1 MFEYQNNLFPSI
13 FEEDMID
20 SSDAH
25 CLSQAGALKADVTC
39 VCRNEVNMLKN
50 KTVVVTGAA
59 KGIGKAVALAF
70 AREGCNI
77 VLNYRSS
84 VSDELI
90 KQIEDYGVRC
100 MPTQGDVSDFAYAA
114 SLMKEVKKEFASVD
128 VLVNNA
134 GITRDMLLMRLS
146 EEDFD
151 AVINTNLKGTFNMIR
166 HASSVMLKQR
176 SGAIINMSSV
186 VGVMGNA
193 GQANYAASKAGVI
206 GLTKA
211 TAKELAARGVTCNA
225 IAPGFIETNMTDV
238 LSEDVKGKM
247 MDAIP
252 LKRLGTPEDVANVA
266 VFFARTPYV
275 TGQVL
280 NVDGGMVM

>member
-1 MFEYQNNLFPSI
+1 MS
-13 FEEDMID
+13 
-20 SSDAH
+20 
-25 CLSQAGALKADVTC
+25 T
-39 VCRNEVNMLKN
+39 NMLKN

-70 AREGCNI
+70 AGEGCNI

-100 MPTQGDVSDFAYAA
+100 MPTQGDVSDFSYAA
-114 SLMKEVKKEFASVD
+114 SLMKEVKKEFGSVD

-166 HASSVMLKQR
+166 HASNIMLKQR

-225 IAPGFIETNMTDV
+225 IAPGFIETDMTDV

-266 VFFARTPYV
+266 VFFASTPYV